1 MQGKQ
6 LTMLLGVLY
15 GGAFL
20 VGFNENLMN
29 MGLIAIMDEFV
40 IDSVTAQW
48 LVTAFMIASTLV
60 VMCMAF
66 FYRRIR
72 LRVLFFA
79 ASALTLVGSVLGLFS
94 TNFGML
100 LIARIIQAVFGRV
113 HSPYDEYN
121 FGRDAKEQARHV
133 SLAWWMHHYLRPCI
147 RTCRMWRIGHEFG
160 VAFDIPRADTGNDAY
175 WRFGLHLC
183 KRPRKQRSAS

>member
-6 LTMLLGVLY
+6 LTMLLGILY

-29 MGLIAIMDEFV
+29 MGLIAIMDEFA
-40 IDSVTAQW
+40 IGSVTAQW

-72 LRVLFFA
+72 LRVLFF
-79 ASALTLVGSVLGLFS
+79 GERP
-94 TNFGML
+94 NFGRFGSGPFL
-100 LIARIIQAVFGRV
+100 NEFCHALNCANHSGGGLGRV
-113 HSPYDEYN
+113 HPSYDEHD
-121 FGRDAKEQARHV
+121 FGRDAE
-133 SLAWWMHHYLRPCI
+133 
-147 RTCRMWRIGHEFG
+147 E
-160 VAFDIPRADTGNDAY
+160 
-175 WRFGLHLC
+175 
-183 KRPRKQRSAS
+183 